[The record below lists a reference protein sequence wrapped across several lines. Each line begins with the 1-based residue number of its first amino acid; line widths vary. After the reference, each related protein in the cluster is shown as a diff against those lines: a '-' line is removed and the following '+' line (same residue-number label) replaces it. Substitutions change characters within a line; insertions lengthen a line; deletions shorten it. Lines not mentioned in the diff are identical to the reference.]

1 MGLLQKIEIAQINI
15 LNNLNGLK
23 RLQGVRPNSKHTLIK
38 RASFADLGILKNQKM
53 LKIYHVPNGSILSS
67 RSKYFGWFMGPLWLG
82 MSWSVWSQN
91 TGIIETG
98 KVFENIWTSRT
109 YSNGTFILDLQ
120 LRFKAIIRLYMF
132 YQNSIQKMRY

>member
-23 RLQGVRPNSKHTLIK
+23 RLQGVRPSSKHTLIK

-53 LKIYHVPNGSILSS
+53 LKIYQVPNGSILSS

-98 KVFENIWTSRT
+98 KVFWK
-109 YSNGTFILDLQ
+109 YLD
-120 LRFKAIIRLYMF
+120 F
-132 YQNSIQKMRY
+132 